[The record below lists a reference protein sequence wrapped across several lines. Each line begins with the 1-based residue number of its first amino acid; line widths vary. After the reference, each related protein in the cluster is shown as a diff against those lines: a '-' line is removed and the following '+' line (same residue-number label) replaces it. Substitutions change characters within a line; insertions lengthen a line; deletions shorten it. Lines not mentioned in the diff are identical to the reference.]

1 MYFTNKSTF
10 HFNIHLPAAAPLV
23 WADTGSFDKV
33 KALEY
38 EAVMKNTHGTIK
50 YLENRIKIGFI
61 LCTLDQQVK
70 DVNTSLITPY

>member
-50 YLENRIKIGFI
+50 YLEKQN
-61 LCTLDQQVK
+61 
-70 DVNTSLITPY
+70 